1 MNDSQ
6 TATHDETLPTTVSL
20 LYNELMYLT
29 QTIKKE
35 CAG

>member
-6 TATHDETLPTTVSL
+6 TATHDETLLTAVSL